1 MASIKIKRTR
11 KGITYHIRDIFEGK
25 DSSRRVLAR
34 SLAEAKK
41 QLAVHEYE
49 KMTKAVPTLF
59 VKDVPFSHALDE
71 YAEYSR
77 HRKRES
83 TYNKDLSTIKTLRGE
98 LGAVNVREV
107 TSVKVQAL
115 QSKWKDD
122 GYSNKT
128 INNRSVLLGTILKHA
143 KELNY
148 MNEMPKINK
157 FKVDSKRPEFFTE
170 QEMDR
175 ILSAAKPFLQGYLK
189 VLLYSGMRAGE
200 LKNLKLSDI
209 DVKNRLIRVEVSKS
223 HKFRT
228 IPINNILEP
237 LIAEKIKNKTE
248 GQNYLFEINEGRPV
262 SDFYHRFKKLLK
274 SLGMKGHLH
283 KLRHTFASWLV
294 QNNVPIYDVQHL
306 LGHASVQTTQR
317 YAHVRM
323 DNLKKAVESLPEV
336 LSSNDK
342 GCD

>member
-1 MASIKIKRTR
+1 MASIKIRRTR
-11 KGITYHIRDIFEGK
+11 KGITYHIRDVVDGRDISK
-25 DSSRRVLAR
+25 KVPAR
-34 SLAEAKK
+34 SLIEARK
-41 QLAVHEYE
+41 QLALYEYE
-49 KMTKAVPTLF
+49 KMTKAMPMLF
-59 VKDVPFSHALDE
+59 VKDAPFSQALEE

-83 TYNKDLSTIKTLRGE
+83 TYKKDLSTIKRLKDV
-98 LGAVNVREV
+98 LGAVNVRDI
-107 TSVKVQAL
+107 TSVRIQAL
-115 QSKWKDD
+115 QSTWKDD

-128 INNRSVLLGTILKHA
+128 INNRSVLLGTILKYA

-157 FKVDSKRPEFFTE
+157 FKVDTKRPEFFTE

-175 ILSAAKPFLQGYLK
+175 ILSTAQPFLQSYLK
-189 VLLYSGMRAGE
+189 VLLYSGVRAGE
-200 LKNLKLSDI
+200 LKNLKLNDI

-228 IPINNILEP
+228 IPINNILEQ
-237 LIAEKIKNKTE
+237 LITNKIKNKTE
-248 GQNYLFEINEGRPV
+248 EQIYLFEINEGRPV

-336 LSSNDK
+336 LTSDGK
-342 GCD
+342 GCN